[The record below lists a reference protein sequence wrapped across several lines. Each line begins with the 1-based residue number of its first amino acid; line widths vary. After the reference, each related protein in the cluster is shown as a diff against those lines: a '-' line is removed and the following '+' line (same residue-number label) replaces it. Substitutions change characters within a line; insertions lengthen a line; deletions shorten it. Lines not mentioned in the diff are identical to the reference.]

1 MKCKKLRKL
10 LSVALTVVMLC
21 ATSITVF
28 AAEDPTPA
36 APNDSLSDVQYPT
49 PRASLS
55 KTIKTDTGGT
65 LTANVW
71 LSSIFSNDL
80 IDYQVSAQYNKTDH
94 YKP

>member
-36 APNDSLSDVQYPT
+36 V
-49 PRASLS
+49 
-55 KTIKTDTGGT
+55 
-65 LTANVW
+65 
-71 LSSIFSNDL
+71 
-80 IDYQVSAQYNKTDH
+80 
-94 YKP
+94 